1 MMAEA
6 PVILT
11 SRISIRYW
19 DPERR
24 VREWEHAR
32 NQASHGI
39 VANCVALAEECI
51 AVEGVDASKV
61 RVIRNGIAIPPA
73 PARRNG
79 VPDPVVGTMANLRA
93 TKGHDVLLHALAK
106 VPAARA
112 ICCGADYGIQSR
124 LEALRDSLG
133 LASRVTFAG
142 VQQDIES
149 FYNSLD
155 LYVQASS
162 AEGLSTAVLEAMA
175 RGIAV
180 VATDV
185 GGTREAVVHE
195 ETGLLVPSGDA
206 EALAAAIHHL
216 LEQAELRRSMGEAG
230 RARACAGFDVSRV
243 VQEHIQYYEEL
254 LAHAL
259 PGI

>member
-1 MMAEA
+1 
-6 PVILT
+6 
-11 SRISIRYW
+11 
-19 DPERR
+19 
-24 VREWEHAR
+24 
-32 NQASHGI
+32 
-39 VANCVALAEECI
+39 
-51 AVEGVDASKV
+51 
-61 RVIRNGIAIPPA
+61 
-73 PARRNG
+73 
-79 VPDPVVGTMANLRA
+79 
-93 TKGHDVLLHALAK
+93 
-106 VPAARA
+106 
-112 ICCGADYGIQSR
+112 
-124 LEALRDSLG
+124 LG

-142 VQQDIES
+142 VEQDVES

-185 GGTREAVVHE
+185 GGTCEAVVHE

-206 EALAAAIHHL
+206 EGLAAAFHRL
-216 LEQAELRRSMGEAG
+216 LGHSELRARMGEAG